1 MRLYLMGTRELE
13 DPREHPE
20 WAELLPVGRWKK
32 AISLLQPE
40 DRKNSA
46 GAGWLLRYV
55 LWEEGVSPEAP
66 VRYGAHGKPYC
77 DGMHFNLSH
86 SGEYVLCAVGERE
99 IGCDIQKI
107 MPCRPAMVR
116 RFFSPEEQEY
126 IFSVEGRERDIRFIT
141 IWSRKES
148 MLKRTGEGLTR
159 DLRQVCCLS
168 GEGFY
173 DIQCGE
179 YRICVSCERA
189 EDAWEACVRLI
200 LVDACL
206 AVAR

>member
-86 SGEYVLCAVGERE
+86 SGEYVLCAVG
-99 IGCDIQKI
+99 
-107 MPCRPAMVR
+107 
-116 RFFSPEEQEY
+116 
-126 IFSVEGRERDIRFIT
+126 
-141 IWSRKES
+141 
-148 MLKRTGEGLTR
+148 
-159 DLRQVCCLS
+159 
-168 GEGFY
+168 
-173 DIQCGE
+173 
-179 YRICVSCERA
+179 
-189 EDAWEACVRLI
+189 
-200 LVDACL
+200 
-206 AVAR
+206 

>member
-1 MRLYLMGTRELE
+1 
-13 DPREHPE
+13 
-20 WAELLPVGRWKK
+20 
-32 AISLLQPE
+32 
-40 DRKNSA
+40 
-46 GAGWLLRYV
+46 
-55 LWEEGVSPEAP
+55 
-66 VRYGAHGKPYC
+66 
-77 DGMHFNLSH
+77 
-86 SGEYVLCAVGERE
+86 
-99 IGCDIQKI
+99 
-107 MPCRPAMVR
+107 MVR

-148 MLKRTGEGLTR
+148 LLKRTGEGLTR

-173 DIQCGE
+173 DTQCGE